1 MHTGDLGYM
10 EENGSIYILGRAKRL
25 IIRYDG
31 FKVFPTLI
39 ENAVMELGI
48 IKECCVVGKRDE
60 EHAQGML
67 PIIYAVKKDDCLSV
81 GKVTDE
87 EMVDKVFNICKE
99 KLPEYAQPVECRFI
113 DELPLTPVGKVDYR
127 RLEAETE

>member
-1 MHTGDLGYM
+1 M
-10 EENGSIYILGRAKRL
+10 
-25 IIRYDG
+25 
-31 FKVFPTLI
+31 
-39 ENAVMELGI
+39 
-48 IKECCVVGKRDE
+48 
-60 EHAQGML
+60 
-67 PIIYAVKKDDCLSV
+67 KKDDCLSV